1 MTPTGYNL
9 CSRNLYFSLVE
20 RGWQTFRRL
29 GSLYIHIYYI
39 KRTCSIYT
47 QRVHMYVY
55 IWREYI
61 WFIYM
66 YTYIIYAYME
76 EDKIYTYIY
85 YT

>member
-55 IWREYI
+55 IYGENI
-61 WFIYM
+61 FGSFIC
-66 YTYIIYAYME
+66 IHIYAYME